1 MKRRTIAGLIAIA
14 AVVAI
19 VMSVGCIEEKSTSSF
34 EIEYPV
40 TACFETELGS
50 VQITLYVD
58 GSAFAIIPGEG
69 NFHGE
74 WEIKKK
80 TNSKIEYLFGF
91 ESASHSNALHFVLFS
106 NNDAILEPGFLADN
120 IPGYWFYRL

>member
-1 MKRRTIAGLIAIA
+1 MKD
-14 AVVAI
+14 
-19 VMSVGCIEEKSTSSF
+19 EKKNHSRYNSDSSSCSNRD
-34 EIEYPV
+34 V
-40 TACFETELGS
+40 ETESGS
-50 VQITLYVD
+50 IQITLYED
-58 GSAFAIIPGEG
+58 GSAFAILPGEG

-80 TNSKIEYLFGF
+80 TKSKIEYRFGF